1 MLLLGRMTAEQKL
14 ASFLLEMADRLGTSE
29 ADGSTTVLLPLSRQ
43 QIADILGLTVE
54 TVSRQL
60 TQLRAKGIITL
71 SSRREIRIDMIEELQ
86 TIAG

>member
-1 MLLLGRMTAEQKL
+1 
-14 ASFLLEMADRLGTSE
+14 MADRLGTSE

-86 TIAG
+86 DIAG

>member
-1 MLLLGRMTAEQKL
+1 
-14 ASFLLEMADRLGTSE
+14 MADRLGTSE

-71 SSRREIRIDMIEELQ
+71 SSRREISIRTIEELQ
-86 TIAG
+86 KIAG